1 MNLFFLSFR
10 LFSNQK
16 WVAASELNALG
27 GWGSSGKKNPGDVS
41 TQALRLIGRKRRKK
55 EETGPKQ

>member
-1 MNLFFLSFR
+1 MIGLFLHPQPSVSVDCIS
-10 LFSNQK
+10 LI
-16 WVAASELNALG
+16 LG